1 MRACFCRPLW
11 QDDRII
17 TDDEITRLYVSTKPL
32 LTQIARRR
40 FRIPA
45 DQAEEL
51 VHDIFL
57 SFLRHSEE
65 VADIE
70 RWLVGAICHAAR
82 AWHRKHDRLQNTPDD
97 YFEQMTFD
105 PALDIGLIVRE
116 TLALLRPRDRRAI
129 ELRVSDGCTF
139 AEVGRILGV
148 RPKRGE
154 RIYRHAI
161 ARARR
166 ILRA

>member
-1 MRACFCRPLW
+1 MSACFALSLC
-11 QDDRII
+11 DDDTII
-17 TDDEITRLYVSTKPL
+17 TDDEITHLYVSTKPL
-32 LTQIARRR
+32 LTAIARRR

-57 SFLRHSEE
+57 SFLRHSDEITD
-65 VADIE
+65 VE
-70 RWLVGAICHAAR
+70 RWLVGAICHSAR

-97 YFEQMTFD
+97 YFEQITFD
-105 PALDIGLIVRE
+105 PAFDIRLIVLE
-116 TLALLRPRDRRAI
+116 TLALLRSRDRRAI
-129 ELRVSDGCTF
+129 ELRVSGGCTF

-161 ARARR
+161 LRARR